1 LLKDLVEGVAP
12 DVIAARFHH
21 GLASAVARTAVRLSG
36 HHNLQT
42 VVLSGGVFQN
52 RLLLERIAYLMGSQG
67 LQVLSPEATPANDG
81 GLSLGQAV
89 IAYASGAT

>member
-1 LLKDLVEGVAP
+1 LLKDLAEGIAP
-12 DVIAARFHH
+12 DIIAARFHH
-21 GLASAVARTAVRLSG
+21 GVATAVARTACRLCG
-36 HHNLQT
+36 HHNLRT

-52 RLLLERIAYLMGSQG
+52 RLLLERIAQLMRSQG
-67 LQVLSPEATPANDG
+67 LQVLAPEATPANDG